1 MKNFAGRL
9 ILAFSIGLALV
20 SALTPAMAGAAV
32 SVEEEF
38 QILRQGFDRTLAY
51 ADTRSDLY
59 NGNGEVLNREQKMAL
74 WTTWAALQD
83 HMAQLEGLRADQD
96 HWFATKDNALRR
108 SRLVREYALFLTGY
122 RYAMIFIER
131 VQQNPALEVLL
142 NEPVPELGLEADR
155 YKSFKFHFLNVARAA
170 EFAAFEVLFK
180 IEQPEDSAWVQAIL
194 EDREI
199 IWRMG
204 RGKGYELTA
213 QNAATIVKD
222 GMKLAWFPVQK
233 GISTWMGDTRV
244 YRGDST
250 LISAKQV
257 GELVGKL
264 QPGDILLERRE
275 WYLSNLGLPGFW
287 THMALYVGTAE
298 ERAAFFKG
306 AALKAWLAGMTP
318 PADSVESLLSNRYP
332 EAYRISQGFEDGH
345 PFRIIEAIAEGV
357 SFTTLEHSAAA
368 DSLAVLRPRLC
379 QVEKA
384 QAVLQAFH
392 YSGRPYD
399 YNFDFQTDATLVC
412 SELVYKAYESS
423 RGRVGLKFELTQL
436 MGRWLLPP
444 NELARLF
451 DTEFGRVGQQTDL
464 VVFLDGYEAGKRA
477 VEADAQAFR
486 QTWRR
491 PKWHILTQGR
501 RESDPGDTVEDG
513 K

>member
-1 MKNFAGRL
+1 MKNFTGRL
-9 ILAFSIGLALV
+9 ILLVSMGLALV
-20 SALTPAMAGAAV
+20 SLLAPAMAVAAV
-32 SVEEEF
+32 SEEEAF
-38 QILRQGFDRTLAY
+38 QILRQGFDRTLTY
-51 ADTRSDLY
+51 AGTRGDVY
-59 NGNGEVLNREQKMAL
+59 KGNGEVLNREQKMAL
-74 WTTWAALQD
+74 WTTWAAIQD
-83 HMAQLEGLRADQD
+83 HMAQLDGLRAVQD
-96 HWFATKDNALRR
+96 HWFEIRNEALRR
-108 SRLVREYALFLTGY
+108 RGLAKEYALFLTGY
-122 RYAMIFIER
+122 RHAMVYIER

-180 IEQPEDSAWVQAIL
+180 IGQPEESVWVQTIR

-244 YRGDST
+244 YRGDSV

-298 ERAAFFKG
+298 ERAAYFKG
-306 AALKAWLAGMTP
+306 AAIKAWLAGMTP
-318 PADSVESLLSNRYP
+318 SADSVESLLSNRYP
-332 EAYRISQGFEDGH
+332 EAYRKSQGDEDGH

-379 QVEKA
+379 LVEKA
-384 QAVLQAFH
+384 QAVQRAFH

-412 SELVYKAYESS
+412 SELVYKAYEPS
-423 RGRVGLKFELTQL
+423 RNTVGLRFDLTQL

-451 DTEFGRVGQQTDL
+451 DIEFGQVGQQTDL
-464 VVFLDGYEAGKRA
+464 VVFLDGYEAGQRA

-491 PKWHILTQGR
+491 PKWHIVTQRPAG
-501 RESDPGDTVEDG
+501 E
-513 K
+513 

>member
-1 MKNFAGRL
+1 MKNFTGRL
-9 ILAFSIGLALV
+9 IFVFSIGLALV
-20 SALTPAMAGAAV
+20 LVLTPAMSGAAV
-32 SVEEEF
+32 SEEEEL
-38 QILRQGFDRTLAY
+38 QIVRQGFARALAY
-51 ADTRSDLY
+51 AGTRGDLY
-59 NGNGEVLNREQKMAL
+59 NGSGEVLNREQKMAL
-74 WTTWAALQD
+74 WTTWAAIQD

-96 HWFATKDNALRR
+96 HWFETRDEAVRR
-108 SRLVREYALFLTGY
+108 RRLVREYALFLTGY
-122 RYAMIFIER
+122 RYAMVYIEQ

-142 NEPVPELGLEADR
+142 NEPVPELGLTADR

-180 IEQPEDSAWVQAIL
+180 IEQPPDSAWVRAIQ

-204 RGKGYELTA
+204 RGRGYELTA
-213 QNAATIVKD
+213 QNAVTIVKD

-244 YRGDST
+244 RRGDSA
-250 LISAKQV
+250 LISGKQIRA
-257 GELVGKL
+257 LVGKL

-298 ERAAFFKG
+298 EREAFFKG
-306 AALKAWLAGMTP
+306 AAVKAWLAGMTP
-318 PADSVESLLSNRYP
+318 AVDSLETLIASRYP
-332 EAYRISQGFEDGH
+332 EAYRKSRGSEDGH

-357 SFTTLEHSAAA
+357 SFSSLEHSAAA

-379 QVEKA
+379 QAEKA
-384 QAVLQAFH
+384 QAVLRAFH

-423 RGRVGLKFELTQL
+423 RDTVGLKFDLTQL

-464 VVFLDGYEAGKRA
+464 VVFLDGYESVQKA

-486 QTWRR
+486 KSWRR
-491 PKWHILTQGR
+491 PKWHMIIQKPEEG
-501 RESDPGDTVEDG
+501 
-513 K
+513 